1 MYFFL
6 KGNAYLI
13 GGNENGRNVAIVDKM
28 NLFDGR
34 ITQVSPLIHP
44 RSQAAVVVSDKCIR
58 VFGGSFGAQSL
69 RSCEEYNIDTNE

>member
-1 MYFFL
+1 
-6 KGNAYLI
+6 
-13 GGNENGRNVAIVDKM
+13 M

-44 RSQAAVVVSDKCIR
+44 RSQAAAVVSDKCIR